1 MSYLI
6 ALYVYYHGNNLAVFG
21 VTKGA
26 RDEDLDNSGLKRPTE
41 INPDLVPQQLIES
54 AIQEEEKIQETNQAL
69 NYAEMMKE
77 AIIRSQQETY
87 SLYNAKMIGNTIYDK
102 TAEANMEE
110 YDEEVKENEG
120 IVDEMNRKKNKMQ

>member
-26 RDEDLDNSGLKRPTE
+26 RDEDLDNSGLKRPSE
-41 INPDLVPQQLIES
+41 INPDLVPQELIES
-54 AIQEEEKIQETNQAL
+54 AVHEEEKIQETNQAL

-110 YDEEVKENEG
+110 YDEDGSIPMDFFSSING
-120 IVDEMNRKKNKMQ
+120 F